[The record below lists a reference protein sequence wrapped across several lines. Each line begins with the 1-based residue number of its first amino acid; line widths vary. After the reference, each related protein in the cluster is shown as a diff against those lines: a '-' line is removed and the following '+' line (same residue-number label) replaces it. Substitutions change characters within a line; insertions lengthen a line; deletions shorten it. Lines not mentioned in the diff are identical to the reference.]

1 MNDTYAVV
9 SKPKKPLPPPAD
21 PTYST
26 VAPPKFSR
34 TLPLSHHYDNDPGGA
49 SVTPVYSV
57 VRPRAKPPLVTP
69 FCDEEDH
76 LSPGSSQTDNNYEDL
91 SPTAAD
97 VIESPGDIGRPQHRP
112 RSRPHPQGSHPI
124 IIQTRPP
131 NPPLPTRL
139 LLLPTLPHPLP
150 DSLRTASPVRARLS
164 GNHGNHLGNQAW
176 RLSRRGAQ
184 SETGTVVCPGS
195 RLLPG
200 RCKNYKVSVDT
211 S

>member
-97 VIESPGDIGRPQHRP
+97 VIESPGDI
-112 RSRPHPQGSHPI
+112 
-124 IIQTRPP
+124 
-131 NPPLPTRL
+131 
-139 LLLPTLPHPLP
+139 
-150 DSLRTASPVRARLS
+150 A
-164 GNHGNHLGNQAW
+164 
-176 RLSRRGAQ
+176 
-184 SETGTVVCPGS
+184 GT
-195 RLLPG
+195 
-200 RCKNYKVSVDT
+200 SVAIDL
-211 S
+211 